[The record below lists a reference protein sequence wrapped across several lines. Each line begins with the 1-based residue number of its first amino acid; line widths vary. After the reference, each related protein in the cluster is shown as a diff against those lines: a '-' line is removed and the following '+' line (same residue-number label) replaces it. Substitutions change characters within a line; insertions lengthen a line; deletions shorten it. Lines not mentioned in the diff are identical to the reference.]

1 MFLKNNRV
9 YLAQNNPNQLEA
21 NFIYIDLDPKTNLIT
36 TVYQDTINTSNTQNI
51 LWGVPTRVNYVGP
64 GLDDNNLLI
73 LMTLTLPKGAKD
85 IKNSMILGNATTYQV
100 IISRVIGATLKPFTV
115 QDYYY
120 GKKQAGSTNY
130 YDYQLYTISSQV
142 DTNGVSALNQIMS
155 NLICLEISWLLKS
168 TRVWATCDRQD
179 PDLDLHLQISQK
191 RKQYLRT

>member
-1 MFLKNNRV
+1 
-9 YLAQNNPNQLEA
+9 
-21 NFIYIDLDPKTNLIT
+21 
-36 TVYQDTINTSNTQNI
+36 
-51 LWGVPTRVNYVGP
+51 
-64 GLDDNNLLI
+64 
-73 LMTLTLPKGAKD
+73 MTLTLPKGAKD

-142 DTNGVSALNQIMS
+142 DTNGVSTLNQIMS
-155 NLICLEISWLLKS
+155 NLICLEISRLLKS

-191 RKQYLRT
+191 RKQYLRTWIRIWPSFQRKLKRTCCWYWLHQARLKLSKMLKHNRLTVNVMKG

>member
-1 MFLKNNRV
+1 M
-9 YLAQNNPNQLEA
+9 
-21 NFIYIDLDPKTNLIT
+21 DPKTNLIT
-36 TVYQDTINTSNTQNI
+36 TVYQDTINTSNSQNI

-155 NLICLEISWLLKS
+155 NLICLEISWLLKVHVCGQHVTDKTQIWIS
-168 TRVWATCDRQD
+168 TYKYPKNANSTYALEFEYDRVFREN
-179 PDLDLHLQISQK
+179 
-191 RKQYLRT
+191 